1 MKQKDVLFI
10 LVSACI
16 VVLAW
21 IIFNVYHQSISSK
34 ITESVNQ
41 SIQPINASFDKDT
54 IKLLKSRQHVE
65 PIYTAPNTTP
75 GAENVI
81 TPHASPSAF
90 PTNISGQ
97 QASQGGN
104 LIQ

>member
-21 IIFNVYHQSISSK
+21 IIFNVYHQSITSK
-34 ITESVNQ
+34 ITESTNQ

-54 IKLLKSRQHVE
+54 LKALKERTHIE
-65 PIYTAPNTTP
+65 PVYTAPSTTP
-75 GAENVI
+75 GTELV
-81 TPHASPSAF
+81 TRVKASPSAVL
-90 PTNISGQ
+90 TNISGQ
-97 QASQGGN
+97 EASQGGN